1 MFSSCCC
8 VTGLPPVLPGNDSA
22 SDVTEPCD
30 HQVTGSD
37 TASEPCDHGMNTM
50 VPTTRPDALRHI
62 GDLGTAL
69 ESHPPASCPIGPRY
83 LVYCGSHDKCV
94 YCWDDQLH
102 LVWKREVASEVYSIP
117 FQAALVPD
125 PTDHTLVATDH
136 SSGSLDA
143 GRLASSGHRVP
154 CLCVCAVSGQVYVLH
169 ASSGA
174 LLGHMDLPGQVY
186 SSPVLVDDL
195 LVVGCRDNNLYCM
208 GVTLCSN

>member
-1 MFSSCCC
+1 M
-8 VTGLPPVLPGNDSA
+8 
-22 SDVTEPCD
+22 TEPCD

-69 ESHPPASCPIGPRY
+69 ESHPPASRPIGPRY

-94 YCWDDQLH
+94 YCWDDQLL

-125 PTDHTLVATDH
+125 PTDHTPVATDH

-186 SSPVLVDDL
+186 SSPVLVDGL